1 MQAEI
6 VGLCQES
13 REAREFETRILEL
26 FARAV
31 GFDVA
36 FFLVKG
42 LETSPT
48 VCGLPQ
54 ATIDRAIEGAAIY
67 AQELMPVK
75 RAALAKRGV
84 AVDTEVLGALGV
96 RRTRYHSEIA
106 RTVGGRHSLMAYVP
120 FRGDVVGALMLGR
133 TTQGFSSSEVTE
145 MERML
150 PTLGVARATF
160 GLPVVFEPLARARR
174 PTFLER
180 TGFVV
185 ERPLASRTTSQ
196 GVLEVRDRAGFREMI
211 ATSGEDE
218 LVWTRAALTDPSR
231 SGWPYVELFHV
242 AAALAA
248 ERRRALFIG
257 CGGAVALR
265 QFASAYPGIA
275 LDLVES
281 EPAVVELAREWYALD
296 SIPNL
301 AVHVADGVAF
311 IEAAAPA
318 SWDVVVVDA
327 YDAESCSARFARRSF
342 FASLR
347 SSLRR
352 GGGMAFNVIGALSSD
367 GPLRAIVRAARAE
380 LDDVRLLPVI
390 GADEHFAVDA
400 LRNVVVIATRPR

>member
-1 MQAEI
+1 
-6 VGLCQES
+6 
-13 REAREFETRILEL
+13 
-26 FARAV
+26 
-31 GFDVA
+31 
-36 FFLVKG
+36 LVKG

-96 RRTRYHSEIA
+96 RRTRYHIEIA

-242 AAALAA
+242 AAALA
-248 ERRRALFIG
+248 
-257 CGGAVALR
+257 
-265 QFASAYPGIA
+265 IA

-318 SWDVVVVDA
+318 SWDVVAVDA